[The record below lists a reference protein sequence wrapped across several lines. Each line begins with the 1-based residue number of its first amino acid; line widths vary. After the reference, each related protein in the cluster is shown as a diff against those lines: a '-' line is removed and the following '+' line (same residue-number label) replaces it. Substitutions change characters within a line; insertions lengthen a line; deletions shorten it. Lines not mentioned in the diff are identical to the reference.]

1 MVLQISLRTYR
12 WSLNGEKLSKL
23 SNVVECATY
32 LVDEYLMLWSVQLI
46 LVMSNQTQEEQS
58 SIRNYCHKAYLKYH
72 VPSLLL

>member
-46 LVMSNQTQEEQS
+46 LVMSNQTQEE
-58 SIRNYCHKAYLKYH
+58 
-72 VPSLLL
+72 